1 MDAAGRIT
9 WWCFPRFDSDPI
21 LSRLLAGDVE
31 KGFCDVVLEGAVA
44 SESAYSRNT
53 AVVQTTLRDAAG
65 NALRITDFMPRF
77 KRFERVFNPP
87 QIFRRIEPVAG
98 LPRIKIRVRPTFNY
112 GGPCTSRA
120 IGSNHIRYSGGADTL
135 RVTTDAAL
143 SYIVHETSF
152 ALIKPVTLI
161 LGPDE
166 PFEAAVDTASREFLE
181 RTRDYWLDWVRSLAI
196 PLEYQ
201 AEIIRAAIS
210 LKLCNFEETGAIIAA
225 HTTSIPEAP
234 GTQRTW
240 DYRFC
245 WLRDAFFVIKA
256 LNRLGATQTMEDYIH
271 YITNIGVEAGRPLRP
286 VYGIVPAESLEER
299 IATELAGFQGCGPVR
314 VGNQAAEQLQHDSY
328 GSVILAASQMFI
340 DERLPSKGDADLFR
354 RLEPLGVQARRF
366 ALEPDAGP
374 WEHRVRQRVH
384 THSAT
389 MCWVACDRLARIAAR
404 LGLADRAAHW
414 HAEAEGL
421 RHEILKRAWNERLGV
436 LAGALDTS
444 ELDASVLLLPELGL
458 LPAND
463 ETIRAHL
470 RAHRQGA
477 EPQRLHH
484 ALHRPGRLRPAGD
497 RLSRVPV
504 LVYRRARL
512 ARTHAGGAGVV
523 RRSSD
528 PPQQLRSA
536 VGGHR
541 SGHRRALGQPAAN
554 LLDGGHRQHGP
565 HRLAQLAGSLGA
577 DLIDPAQRARCGV
590 AHSLRSRGTIP
601 ASPQC
606 RRFGG
611 QHNPL
616 LHSQFT
622 LREIVTTTIFFEQ
635 TAQQAV

>member
-1 MDAAGRIT
+1 M
-9 WWCFPRFDSDPI
+9 
-21 LSRLLAGDVE
+21 
-31 KGFCDVVLEGAVA
+31 
-44 SESAYSRNT
+44 
-53 AVVQTTLRDAAG
+53 QTTIRDAAG
-65 NALRITDFMPRF
+65 NALRITDFTPRF

-98 LPRIKIRVRPTFNY
+98 LPRIRIRVRPTFNY

-135 RVTTDAAL
+135 RLTTDAAL
-143 SYIVHETSF
+143 SYIVHETPF

-196 PLEYQ
+196 PLEFQ
-201 AEIIRAAIS
+201 AEIIRAAIT

-256 LNRLGATQTMEDYIH
+256 LNRLGATQTMEEYIH
-271 YITNIGVEAGRPLRP
+271 YITNIAVEAERPLRP
-286 VYGIVPAESLEER
+286 VYGIVPTEPLEER

-314 VGNQAAEQLQHDSY
+314 VGNQAAEQLQHDAY

-340 DERLPSKGDADLFR
+340 DERLPRMGDADLFR

-374 WEHRVRQRVH
+374 WEYRGRQRVH

-414 HAEAEGL
+414 RAEAEEL
-421 RHEILKRAWNERLGV
+421 RHEILKRAWNERLGA
-436 LAGALDTS
+436 LAGALDTTS
-444 ELDASVLLLPELGL
+444 SMPACCSCPSSACCRRTTSGSCAPARSSARSSAATASSCATPPRTISACRRPPFSCASSGTSTRWSRSGASRRRASCSPTCSRAATASVCCRRISIPS
-458 LPAND
+458 PASFGAICRKP
-463 ETIRAHL
+463 TRWPASSTRAASS
-470 RAHRQGA
+470 RAAGRK
-477 EPQRLHH
+477 
-484 ALHRPGRLRPAGD
+484 PGRRPD
-497 RLSRVPV
+497 RHSRAFV
-504 LVYRRARL
+504 A
-512 ARTHAGGAGVV
+512 V
-523 RRSSD
+523 RRIYFG
-528 PPQQLRSA
+528 R
-536 VGGHR
+536 
-541 SGHRRALGQPAAN
+541 
-554 LLDGGHRQHGP
+554 
-565 HRLAQLAGSLGA
+565 
-577 DLIDPAQRARCGV
+577 
-590 AHSLRSRGTIP
+590 
-601 ASPQC
+601 
-606 RRFGG
+606 GG
-611 QHNPL
+611 QSANRQPTMMHGAIPCCIPN
-616 LHSQFT
+616 S
-622 LREIVTTTIFFEQ
+622 RCMKS
-635 TAQQAV
+635 